1 VRLELVQKLESAQV
15 VLQAQLV
22 VVVVGQCFDDCSLAQ
37 QLELVLPFVQLVGA

>member
-22 VVVVGQCFDDCSLAQ
+22 VVAVGQRFDGCSLAQ
-37 QLELVLPFVQLVGA
+37 RLELVFSFVVVEA